1 MGECWA
7 FACSMASLITELAW
21 LVDLDGDVVVLRD
34 LGMLRE
40 ANLLDVGLTWREGL
54 VLVVIL
60 GVCAAVFG
68 VVAYSVAVGAEL
80 TSFLLWLTS
89 FAVALI
95 SIARI
100 VMIAVLGSV
109 ACSITVAA
117 VFLAAAWMASVKR
130 IASTATNVTS
140 AAASTSV

>member
-1 MGECWA
+1 
-7 FACSMASLITELAW
+7 MASLITELAW
-21 LVDLDGDVVVLRD
+21 VVELDGDVIVLWDFWMLGEPKLLD
-34 LGMLRE
+34 LGFVCL
-40 ANLLDVGLTWREGL
+40 EGL

-89 FAVALI
+89 FAVVLI
-95 SIARI
+95 SIAKI
-100 VMIAVLGSV
+100 VMIAVLGGV
-109 ACSITVAA
+109 ACSIAVVA

-130 IASTATNVTS
+130 IASTATNVIS

>member
-1 MGECWA
+1 
-7 FACSMASLITELAW
+7 MASLITELAW
-21 LVDLDGDVVVLRD
+21 VVELDGDVIVLWDFWMLGEPKLLD
-34 LGMLRE
+34 LGFVCL
-40 ANLLDVGLTWREGL
+40 EGL

-89 FAVALI
+89 FAVVLI
-95 SIARI
+95 SIAKI
-100 VMIAVLGSV
+100 VMIAVLGGV
-109 ACSITVAA
+109 ACSIAVVA
-117 VFLAAAWMASVKR
+117 VFLAAAWVASVKR
-130 IASTATNVTS
+130 IASTATNVIS